1 MVGPSRIELE
11 LSVSETDVLSVTP
24 WDLWS
29 ERGSE
34 GKSEKRKKEK
44 VIFLTPAWI
53 NEVRRESSRLTI
65 VNFDKRRAVAD
76 CADSKDFVFAA
87 SHYILATCYYL
98 N

>member
-1 MVGPSRIELE
+1 MVVPSRIELE

-29 ERGSE
+29 ELGSE
-34 GKSEKRKKEK
+34 GKSGKRKKEE

-65 VNFDKRRAVAD
+65 VNCKNRRSS
-76 CADSKDFVFAA
+76 ADS
-87 SHYILATCYYL
+87 I
-98 N
+98 NN